1 MLLSSGL
8 PGALHAQGVSPQP
21 AAPGVITPK
30 LLRYAER
37 VVRHYDLNQD
47 GRLEPDEWRAMR
59 GKPES
64 ADLNRDGRITVE
76 EFAQYAANYG
86 AGRAIRLSTAGG
98 DSLVQSAL
106 HDPNAPA
113 GDSVSGEPRSPA
125 DAEPT
130 VKGSARDPRRDLKY
144 FASLPAGVPR
154 WFVDRDTDGDGQ
166 LTLSEFSPK
175 LLKSEIDDFNR
186 YDLNGD
192 GLLTVPELLRA
203 AKESKSDVPPGA
215 TSSEPARATNP

>member
-1 MLLSSGL
+1 MLLSIGW
-8 PGALHAQGVSPQP
+8 PGASHAQGVSPQL

-30 LLRYAER
+30 LLRYAQR

-64 ADLNRDGRITVE
+64 ADLNHDGQITVE
-76 EFAQYAANYG
+76 EFAQYVANYG
-86 AGRAIRLSTAGG
+86 GGRAIRLSIAGG
-98 DSLVQSAL
+98 DSLVQNTPR
-106 HDPNAPA
+106 DPNVPA
-113 GDSVSGEPRSPA
+113 GDTVSGEPRSPA
-125 DAEPT
+125 DVEPA
-130 VKGSARDPRRDLKY
+130 VKNSTRDPRRDLKY

-186 YDLNGD
+186 YDQNGD
-192 GLLTVPELLRA
+192 GLLTVPEFLRA
-203 AKESKSDVPPGA
+203 AKESKSDAPAGA
-215 TSSEPARATNP
+215 TSSEPARAANP